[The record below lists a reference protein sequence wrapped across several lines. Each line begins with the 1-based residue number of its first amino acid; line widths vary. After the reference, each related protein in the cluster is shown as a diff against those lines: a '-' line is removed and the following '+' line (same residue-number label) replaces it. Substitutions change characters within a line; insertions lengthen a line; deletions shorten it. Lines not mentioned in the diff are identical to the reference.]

1 MAKAFTQITPV
12 AQWRRTGGLLWDYFR
27 ISGFIQN
34 IITYFTIEMENPS
47 GLSIETRTNSR
58 SHPTKGHGHEL

>member
-12 AQWRRTGGLLWDYFR
+12 AQWRRTGGLLWDDFR
-27 ISGFIQN
+27 IYGFLQN

-47 GLSIETRTNSR
+47 GLSI
-58 SHPTKGHGHEL
+58 